1 MPGWGLLCPEM
12 TCARKSTRLF
22 TAMRI
27 LHSLNIAHLDLSLEC
42 LGLGMLGGSNV
53 SVVFRMFLVWVFFLL
68 TVGTKHIS

>member
-1 MPGWGLLCPEM
+1 
-12 TCARKSTRLF
+12 
-22 TAMRI
+22 MRI